1 MRRPNDMTV
10 TNTVAAVTQLAV
22 TGDVIPATWYHT
34 IRLPNGKLDAY
45 AILFLADFVYWHRAQ
60 EVRDPQT
67 GQFLRFE
74 RRFFGDKY
82 QRNYADIASKF
93 DVSVD
98 TAKDVMHRLMQ
109 LGVITLEL
117 RTVFIAGQGA
127 VPNVPYWDID
137 AEILTRLTYPD
148 NAFAANIVATNTQGV
163 GVSRPPTPITTKVE
177 VGVSEGVT
185 VGPSWGVTVGARGGV
200 TNTEITTKNTTDK
213 KEDPKP
219 LFQDNSKS
227 NSNGQL
233 PLANGNFSPASI
245 ASLPEEE
252 IPTGMYM
259 PGIADPRKQ
268 PRKGMVA
275 RIDSYREDWSKMG
288 FTEKTWQAY
297 VDVLSQ
303 VTGLKPL
310 IDVSND
316 DKELNQVRETAI
328 ILIRL
333 GYSNLDQLKDLL
345 NAYRKENAW
354 KQGAPTLNAIKT
366 FASARFAA
374 KENAPQKVVVELAFG
389 EGDDIQWARTAF
401 TREKYEKEVVALR
414 VKHRVIS
421 GLD

>member
-1 MRRPNDMTV
+1 
-10 TNTVAAVTQLAV
+10 
-22 TGDVIPATWYHT
+22 
-34 IRLPNGKLDAY
+34 
-45 AILFLADFVYWHRAQ
+45 
-60 EVRDPQT
+60 
-67 GQFLRFE
+67 
-74 RRFFGDKY
+74 
-82 QRNYADIASKF
+82 
-93 DVSVD
+93 
-98 TAKDVMHRLMQ
+98 MHRLMQ

-137 AEILTRLTYPD
+137 PVVLARLTYPD
-148 NAFAANIVATNTQGV
+148 DAFAAEPMAVIEQGV
-163 GVSRPPTPITTKVE
+163 GVQRPPTTTTTDVE
-177 VGVSEGVT
+177 VG
-185 VGPSWGVTVGARGGV
+185 PSKGVTVGACGGVTVGACGGV
-200 TNTEITTKNTTDK
+200 TNTEITTENTTDK

-219 LFQDNSKS
+219 LFQANGKS
-227 NSNGQL
+227 NGKGHNT
-233 PLANGNFSPASI
+233 LAKGKIVPATI
-245 ASLPEEE
+245 ALLPEEE

-288 FTEKTWQAY
+288 FTEATWQAY
-297 VDVLSQ
+297 VDVLSK
-303 VTGLKPL
+303 VTGLKAL

-345 NAYRKENAW
+345 DAYRKENAW
-354 KQGAPTLNAIKT
+354 KQGAPTLTAIKT
-366 FASARFAA
+366 FASARFTA

-389 EGDDIQWARTAF
+389 EGEDVHWAKATY
-401 TREKYEKEVVALR
+401 THKEYEKDVLGAKL
-414 VKHRVIS
+414 KHRVIS